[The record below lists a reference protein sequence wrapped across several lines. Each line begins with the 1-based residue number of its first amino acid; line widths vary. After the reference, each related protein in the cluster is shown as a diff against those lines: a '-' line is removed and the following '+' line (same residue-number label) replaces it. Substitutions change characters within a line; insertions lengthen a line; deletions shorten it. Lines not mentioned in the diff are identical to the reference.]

1 LVQEQQARSLK
12 GLAAGVGRDFLRRA
26 LPALPAYV
34 LLLLLTTAALWGD
47 SGWQLGAAVATLLVS
62 AGMVGAMAR
71 RRYRW
76 AGWQVAAALLL
87 LALRPAW
94 SGLELAAVDRLVT
107 LVAVV
112 AVLQVAWSSLRL
124 FGFSQ
129 RLQRVA
135 DAIPEERVLEL
146 LPPEAADRVRAWL
159 AGDAAAATEIKV
171 VVRLALLCVALQ
183 EAGTRGELRRWAY
196 ASRDLRR

>member
-1 LVQEQQARSLK
+1 MQEQQARSLK

-34 LLLLLTTAALWGD
+34 LLLLLATAALWGD

-94 SGLELAAVDRLVT
+94 SGLEPAAVDRLVT
-107 LVAVV
+107 LVAVA

-159 AGDAAAATEIKV
+159 AGDAATATEIKM

>member
-1 LVQEQQARSLK
+1 MQQQQARSLK

-34 LLLLLTTAALWGD
+34 LLLLLATAALWGD

-107 LVAVV
+107 LAAVV

-159 AGDAAAATEIKV
+159 AGDAATATEIKM

>member
-1 LVQEQQARSLK
+1 MQQQQARSLK

>member
-1 LVQEQQARSLK
+1 MVHQQQARSLK

-34 LLLLLTTAALWGD
+34 LLLLLATAALWGD

-94 SGLELAAVDRLVT
+94 SGLEPTAVDRLVT

>member
-1 LVQEQQARSLK
+1 MQQQQARSLK

-34 LLLLLTTAALWGD
+34 LLLLLATAALWGD

-94 SGLELAAVDRLVT
+94 SGLEPAAVDRLVT
-107 LVAVV
+107 LVAVA

>member
-1 LVQEQQARSLK
+1 MQEQQARSLK
-12 GLAAGVGRDFLRRA
+12 GLAAGVGRDFLQRA

-34 LLLLLTTAALWGD
+34 LLLLLATAALWGD

-94 SGLELAAVDRLVT
+94 SGLEPAAVDRLVT

-159 AGDAAAATEIKV
+159 AGDAATATEIKM

>member
-1 LVQEQQARSLK
+1 MVQEQQARSLK
-12 GLAAGVGRDFLRRA
+12 GLAAGVGRDFLQRA

-34 LLLLLTTAALWGD
+34 LLLLLATAALWGD

-94 SGLELAAVDRLVT
+94 SGLEPAAVDRLVT

-129 RLQRVA
+129 SLQRVA

>member
-1 LVQEQQARSLK
+1 MQQQQARSLK

-94 SGLELAAVDRLVT
+94 SGLEPTVVDRLVT

-159 AGDAAAATEIKV
+159 AGDAAAETEIKV

>member
-1 LVQEQQARSLK
+1 LVQQQQARSLK

-34 LLLLLTTAALWGD
+34 LLLLLATAALWGD

-112 AVLQVAWSSLRL
+112 AVLQVAWISLRL

-146 LPPEAADRVRAWL
+146 LPPEATDRVRAWL
-159 AGDAAAATEIKV
+159 AGDAATATEIKV

>member
-1 LVQEQQARSLK
+1 MQEQQARSLK
-12 GLAAGVGRDFLRRA
+12 GLAAGVGRDFLQRA

-34 LLLLLTTAALWGD
+34 LLLLLATAALWGD
-47 SGWQLGAAVATLLVS
+47 SGWQLGATVATLLVS

-94 SGLELAAVDRLVT
+94 SGLEPVAVDRLVT
-107 LVAVV
+107 LVAVA

>member
-1 LVQEQQARSLK
+1 MQEQQARSLK

-34 LLLLLTTAALWGD
+34 LLLLLATAALWGD

-107 LVAVV
+107 LAAVV

-146 LPPEAADRVRAWL
+146 LPPEAADRVREWL

>member
-1 LVQEQQARSLK
+1 MQQQQARSLK
-12 GLAAGVGRDFLRRA
+12 GFATGVGRDFLRRA

-34 LLLLLTTAALWGD
+34 LLLLLATAALWGD
-47 SGWQLGAAVATLLVS
+47 SGWQLGATVTTLLAS

-87 LALRPAW
+87 LTLRPAW
-94 SGLELAAVDRLVT
+94 SGLEPTAVGRLVT
-107 LVAVV
+107 LVAVA

-146 LPPEAADRVRAWL
+146 LPPEAAGRVRAWL

-183 EAGTRGELRRWAY
+183 EAGTRGELRRWAH

>member
-1 LVQEQQARSLK
+1 MHQQQARSLK

-34 LLLLLTTAALWGD
+34 LLLLLATAALWGD

-94 SGLELAAVDRLVT
+94 SGLEPTAVDRLVT

-112 AVLQVAWSSLRL
+112 AVLQVAWGSLRL

-159 AGDAAAATEIKV
+159 AGDAAAETEIKV

>member
-1 LVQEQQARSLK
+1 MQQQQARSLK

-94 SGLELAAVDRLVT
+94 SGLEPTVVDRLVT
-107 LVAVV
+107 LVAVA

-159 AGDAAAATEIKV
+159 AGDAATATEIKV

>member
-1 LVQEQQARSLK
+1 MQEQQARSLK
-12 GLAAGVGRDFLRRA
+12 GLAAGVGRDFLQRA

-34 LLLLLTTAALWGD
+34 LLLLLATAALWGD
-47 SGWQLGAAVATLLVS
+47 SGWQLGAIVATLLVS
-62 AGMVGAMAR
+62 AGMVGVMAR

-94 SGLELAAVDRLVT
+94 SGLEPAAVDRLVT
-107 LVAVV
+107 LVAVA

-146 LPPEAADRVRAWL
+146 LPPEATDRVRAWL
-159 AGDAAAATEIKV
+159 AGDAATATEIKV

>member
-1 LVQEQQARSLK
+1 MQQQQARSLK

-34 LLLLLTTAALWGD
+34 LLLLLATAALWGD

-112 AVLQVAWSSLRL
+112 AVLQVAWISLRL

-146 LPPEAADRVRAWL
+146 LPPEATDRVRAWL
-159 AGDAAAATEIKV
+159 AGDAATATEIKV

>member
-1 LVQEQQARSLK
+1 MQEQQARSLK

>member
-1 LVQEQQARSLK
+1 
-12 GLAAGVGRDFLRRA
+12 
-26 LPALPAYV
+26 
-34 LLLLLTTAALWGD
+34 
-47 SGWQLGAAVATLLVS
+47 
-62 AGMVGAMAR
+62 MVGAMAR

-112 AVLQVAWSSLRL
+112 AVLQVAWISLRL

-146 LPPEAADRVRAWL
+146 LPPEATDRVRAWL
-159 AGDAAAATEIKV
+159 AGDAATATEIKV